1 MLGTAALS
9 ANGCKKKPESFIS
22 TQHCLCLSGH
32 CHENGL
38 VYKIGGPHDKSM
50 FKLQGHV
57 SRSSTYNTVW
67 GQTENA
73 WWGNPLIM
81 SVPSALSGPSFP
93 HKRRNK
99 DILPPYPNSVP
110 SPHLQVS
117 LPLNAWFQQSH
128 GAKEQGRLILWP
140 SCLTKQTLYFSWER
154 KKSSRHLGKQT
165 LKETDT

>member
-1 MLGTAALS
+1 
-9 ANGCKKKPESFIS
+9 
-22 TQHCLCLSGH
+22 
-32 CHENGL
+32 
-38 VYKIGGPHDKSM
+38 
-50 FKLQGHV
+50 
-57 SRSSTYNTVW
+57 
-67 GQTENA
+67 
-73 WWGNPLIM
+73 M

-99 DILPPYPNSVP
+99 GILPPYPNSVP
-110 SPHLQVS
+110 SPHLQVN

-165 LKETDT
+165 LRETHTRGHTHTHTQTLENLSNCYLILKYNYFKYIEQSLLSSIPEVPSFKTKNYCHTSYLRKEYCPRDHLPSRAPFLTVQR